1 MKIYAFHLLND
12 FSGSPKVLMQL
23 AKGWVKNGL
32 DVHLV
37 TSSGRHGFLSN
48 IKGITNH
55 YYWYSWAKNPLLRL
69 FNLSLS
75 QILLF
80 IKMIFLVKKQDIIYV
95 NTVLPFGAAILGKF
109 KGCRIIYH
117 LHETTMKPEILKKF
131 LFGIAKWTA
140 NDVIYVSKFLSHQEE
155 FKNCRT
161 HIIYNAIEDSFMTKA
176 KLNRQKK
183 ENPEKV
189 LMVCSL
195 KDYKG
200 VNEFVVLA
208 ESNQNFQFRVVLN
221 AANQEI
227 ESYFNMSELPS
238 NLEIFDTQTNL
249 HPCYKWAD
257 IILNLSRPDGW
268 IETFGL
274 TIIEG
279 MAYGLPAIVPP
290 VGGITELVQDHENGF
305 QADSRDSKQLNNKLN
320 QIMKSY
326 QLYQLMVNKSIEKI
340 NEYSENHFNK
350 QSLKV
355 INLNIPN

>member
-1 MKIYAFHLLND
+1 MKIYAFQLLND
-12 FSGSPKVLMQL
+12 YSGSPKVLMQL
-23 AKGWVKNGL
+23 TKGWVKSGL

-37 TSSGRHGFLSN
+37 TSSGRDGFLSN
-48 IKGITNH
+48 IKGLTNH

-80 IKMIFLVKKQDIIYV
+80 IKMAALVKKEDIIYV

-117 LHETTMKPEILKKF
+117 LHETTMKPAILKKI

-140 NDVIYVSKFLSHQEE
+140 HDVIYVSRFLSLQEE
-155 FKNCRT
+155 FDSCKT
-161 HIIYNAIEDSFMTKA
+161 HIIYNAIEDSFLEKA
-176 KLNRQKK
+176 KSNRQKK
-183 ENPEKV
+183 EHPEKV

-200 VNEFVVLA
+200 LNEFVGLA
-208 ESNQNFQFRVVLN
+208 SSNPAFQFRLVLN

-227 ESYFNMSELPS
+227 ESYFDNLELPS
-238 NLEIFDTQTNL
+238 NIEIFDTQTNL
-249 HPCYKWAD
+249 HPFYQWAD
-257 IILNLSRPDGW
+257 VILNLSRPDGW
-268 IETFGL
+268 VETFGL

-290 VGGITELVQDHENGF
+290 VGGITELVAEHQNGF
-305 QADSRDSKQLNNKLN
+305 QVDSRDSKKLNDKLN
-320 QIMKSY
+320 QILNNLKIYQMMMK
-326 QLYQLMVNKSIEKI
+326 KSCEKI
-340 NEYSENHFNK
+340 NDFTENNFIK
-350 QSLKV
+350 QNLKV
-355 INLNIPN
+355 IHCKF